1 MRNYHYFELETIAIF
16 LSLILVTSLAPT
28 ISAQE
33 QTVAIPDWIRT
44 TALWW
49 SDGEIDDSNFLSGI
63 QYLIDK
69 KIMKIPAT
77 TKTIKPSLPFVPNWV
92 KDTAG
97 WWATGKVGDIDFVNG
112 MSWLIENGMIRIGQ
126 KAFCTGDKL
135 CLVGEVQTIIDGDTI
150 YLEKHKI
157 RLSLTNTPERGEPGY
172 FEATEF
178 TRKLCPVGSTVL
190 VDQDDL
196 QPVDQHGRV
205 LGKVFCG
212 DKLLNEE
219 LLINTHAW
227 ILDQYCKIS
236 EFSSES
242 WAKKYGCFSKNIP
255 IPIEPKQTSYSFDVE
270 VNGEKLVRRGTT
282 HTIEVQVSRDNIPV
296 EDAWVV
302 IRIEDYGEDIIREFD
317 GYTNKNGYFEF
328 SWEIPKNFD
337 DIETLLAFVDVTDD
351 ISAKTELFKFQ
362 VYCLPGESGCKVDGN

>member
-1 MRNYHYFELETIAIF
+1 MTNYHYELKTIAII
-16 LSLILVTSLAPT
+16 LILTLLTSLVPV

-33 QTVAIPDWIRT
+33 STTIPKWIRT

-49 SDGEIDDSNFLSGI
+49 SDGEIDDHDFLSGI
-63 QYLIDK
+63 EYLIDK

-77 TKTIKPSLPFVPNWV
+77 TKTVKASLPFVPNWV

-112 MSWLIENGMIRIGQ
+112 MTWLIENGMIRSPDQ
-126 KAFCTGDKL
+126 KAHCSGDRL
-135 CLVGEVQTIIDGDTI
+135 CLVGTVQTVVDGDTL
-150 YLEKHKI
+150 YLEKYKI
-157 RLSLTNTPERGEPGY
+157 RLSLTNTPEKGVPGY

-178 TRKLCPVGSTVL
+178 TRKLCPVDSAIL

-196 QPVDQHGRV
+196 QPVDKYGRV

-212 DKLLNEE
+212 DKMLNKE
-219 LLINTHAW
+219 LLINNHAW
-227 ILDQYCKIS
+227 ILTQYCSTS
-236 EFSSES
+236 EFASES
-242 WAKKYGCFSKNIP
+242 WAKSYGCKSTEFTVN
-255 IPIEPKQTSYSFDVE
+255 
-270 VNGEKLVRRGTT
+270 VNGEQLVRRGTT
-282 HTIEVQVSRDNIPV
+282 HTIEVNVSRDNIPV
-296 EDAWVV
+296 EEAWVV

-317 GYTNKNGYFEF
+317 GYTNQNGYFAF

-351 ISAKTELFKFQ
+351 ISAKTVLFKFQ
-362 VYCLPGESGCKVDGN
+362 VYCLPGEQGCKIDGN